1 MTLID
6 AEAEAD
12 VPISSK
18 EEIAGAILD
27 RVDSLRRPG
36 AKTGLY

>member
-1 MTLID
+1 
-6 AEAEAD
+6 

-27 RVDSLRRPG
+27 RVDELRQPSTRS
-36 AKTGLY
+36 GLY